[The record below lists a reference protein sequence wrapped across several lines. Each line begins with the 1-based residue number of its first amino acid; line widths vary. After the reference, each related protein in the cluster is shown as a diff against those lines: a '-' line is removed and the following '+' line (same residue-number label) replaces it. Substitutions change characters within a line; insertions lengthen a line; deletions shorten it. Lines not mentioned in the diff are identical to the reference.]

1 MDDWRPAGEY
11 RDKAEEL
18 EPRAQASL
26 YFYGVNPKNNTGNS
40 RWDLY
45 QNWQLEYKWQDGCAK
60 NIKFWFEAGSRE

>member
-1 MDDWRPAGEY
+1 MFPSSTQKGPAWRADDWRPAGEY

-45 QNWQLEYKWQDGCAK
+45 QNWQLEYKWQRG
-60 NIKFWFEAGSRE
+60 